1 MKTYVELSLVAVL
14 IVLLYKPP
22 TAVTDFAKSGLGK
35 AILIIMIVAI
45 SHQFGMNAGL
55 LSAIIGV
62 VLLNNPGTI
71 TEGAGG
77 PGDPGADMACVKPC
91 KDYKSDTETFNACLR
106 RCKKGNVD
114 SFTNKCKPGDDECAS
129 GQSNE
134 QRPALT
140 ESHKREA
147 LKAAAEAGVQIPG
160 TIPEMFSNYTLDDAA
175 DYPSLKS
182 TLTMLD
188 TNENIKRSMRA
199 AEYAKTAP
207 AGSALMTNHLDTV
220 AVVNKQTP
228 LLAGM

>member
-14 IVLLYKPP
+14 IVLLYQPP
-22 TAVTDFAKSGLGK
+22 TAITDFAKSGLGK

-71 TEGAGG
+71 KEGAGG

-114 SFTNKCKPGDDECAS
+114 SFTNKCKPGDNECFS

-134 QRPALT
+134 QRPPLT

-147 LKAAAEAGVQIPG
+147 LKAAAQAGVQIPG
-160 TIPEMFSNYTLDDAA
+160 TIPETFSNYTLDDAA